1 MPTHPSAPELIGVIL
16 LECTDAAP
24 YVGGVF
30 AAVAH
35 IPRYWAVEPQERE
48 EMARLFEDL
57 KASVR
62 TAGGAI
68 RFSSSVRPENATA
81 FERIRE
87 IFQERMNSLSG
98 KAVVGVGMEKVQCV
112 HAIGLDRETL
122 EATLLVQDSQ
132 RAAPVSRRMG
142 A

>member
-1 MPTHPSAPELIGVIL
+1 MPTRSPAPELIGVIL
-16 LECTDAAP
+16 LECKDATP
-24 YVGGVF
+24 YVDGVF

-35 IPRYWAVEPQERE
+35 IPRYWSVEPQERE

-68 RFSSSVRPENATA
+68 RFSSPVRPDNATA
-81 FERIRE
+81 FERIQE
-87 IFQERMNSLSG
+87 IFQERMNSVSG
-98 KAVVGVGMEKVQCV
+98 KAVVGACMEKVQCV

-122 EATLLVQDSQ
+122 EATLSVQDSQ
-132 RAAPVSRRMG
+132 RAAPGPRRMG